1 MKGGDSLRKI
11 KTNFIDDL
19 DELRKVLNT
28 KKGASLISCQIKLSQ
43 LVTINKILQV
53 SFKILPKDS

>member
-19 DELRKVLNT
+19 DETLRNIDSAPPAEEGFEY
-28 KKGASLISCQIKLSQ
+28 KKGGKSNQLS
-43 LVTINKILQV
+43 NKV
-53 SFKILPKDS
+53 VPTSNNK